1 MEYIENDT
9 TLYASYPILVKD
21 EKYRCLTD
29 LIFKNNQETLF
40 NQDLK
45 KYKSESLNIKDII
58 LSFRISKQEHDNLS
72 HTMKRNKG
80 RLFINSPNLISVY
93 RFYRAIGKLRWLLKN
108 KTVFLS

>member
-45 KYKSESLNIKDII
+45 KYKLTKI
-58 LSFRISKQEHDNLS
+58 
-72 HTMKRNKG
+72 
-80 RLFINSPNLISVY
+80 
-93 RFYRAIGKLRWLLKN
+93 
-108 KTVFLS
+108 